1 MQKNDMIYT
10 FRVKAGMGAKVHIA
24 LSKLGIYGP
33 ITVQFIKPK
42 QKRKRKTNKKLS
54 QNASKKS

>member
-33 ITVQFIKPK
+33 ITVQFVKPK
-42 QKRKRKTNKKLS
+42 QKRKYKKAKKQP
-54 QNASKKS
+54 QNASKK